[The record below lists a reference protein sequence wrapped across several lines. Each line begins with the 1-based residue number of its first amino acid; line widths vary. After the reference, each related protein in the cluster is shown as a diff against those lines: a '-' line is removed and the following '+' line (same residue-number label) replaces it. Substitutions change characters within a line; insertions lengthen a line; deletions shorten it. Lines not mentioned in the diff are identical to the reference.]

1 MFVFK
6 DDESQRMKERLLR
19 DIEKYD
25 MCEMSVNV
33 SKLVFKYRPM
43 EAKVIDGEFTI
54 INELNE
60 LNDFC
65 SANNLK
71 YELNHERG
79 VLKFWKHI

>member
-6 DDESQRMKERLLR
+6 DDEGQRMKERLLR
-19 DIEKYD
+19 DIEKYG
-25 MCEMSVNV
+25 MYEMSVNV

-54 INELNE
+54 IPELNE

-65 SANNLK
+65 DANNLK
-71 YELNHERG
+71 YELNHERW
-79 VLKFWKHI
+79 VLGFRKD